1 MCCCCFRPI
10 VTGWCVIVNLAL
22 KIAQHFNRQVP
33 VAYTRKGC
41 VRTWACVCVCAYGQR
56 VSHSK
61 TREMY
66 DTIYIYIYIHCQ
78 ILNENSYNYM
88 HVCVSVPVCAF
99 LHRQKAIKVYE
110 TV

>member
-41 VRTWACVCVCAYGQR
+41 VRTWACVCVCVRTGSVFHIAKLGR
-56 VSHSK
+56 C
-61 TREMY
+61 
-66 DTIYIYIYIHCQ
+66 TIPYIYIYIHCQ